1 MPHCNSWVF
10 LLFILFVGTN
20 FWAQS
25 YLWFEKLLRTN
36 ADVMVLWFAG
46 FCVVLTTTVCARRL
60 EPPQLQIDENEE
72 PLATPLVIDEDE
84 ADTKESPEIDEDF
97 SDFPKGLCQES
108 IVRET
113 CELLSSSRRHVTL
126 SELSL
131 FFAWLPSC
139 FHRLGYGIWKL
150 RICQSYGETGRWNCL

>member
-1 MPHCNSWVF
+1 MLWAH
-10 LLFILFVGTN
+10 LL
-20 FWAQS
+20 AQS

-60 EPPQLQIDENEE
+60 EPPPRLQIDENEE
-72 PLATPLVIDEDE
+72 PFATPLVIGEDE

-97 SDFPKGLCQES
+97 SDFPKGLCQENV
-108 IVRET
+108 VRET
-113 CELLSSSRRHVTL
+113 CELLSNAREHVTL

-131 FFAWLPSC
+131 FFAGLPSC
-139 FHRLGYGIWKL
+139 FHRLGYGI
-150 RICQSYGETGRWNCL
+150 